1 MSALFGDVMGISLC
15 MIVKNEEDWIESAL
29 GSVRSVVDE
38 VIITDTGSTDHTLQR
53 AAQFSSKAL
62 HCKWTDS
69 FADARNFTLAE
80 ARHPWIVVLDADEC
94 RTAKP
99 EFALME
105 ILGRPAIRGNSLNP
119 AVAL

>member
-62 HCKWTDS
+62 HFKWTDS
-69 FADARNFTLAE
+69 FADARHFTLAE
-80 ARHPWIVVLDADEC
+80 VRHPWILVLDADEC

-99 EFALME
+99 KFALME
-105 ILGRPAIRGNSLNP
+105 IHGRPAIRGNSLKP